1 MPTPLQKKHAI
12 QIGMSLFSSSHGNHY
27 SISFKSK
34 CFIVD
39 IYIKRV
45 LVVAGGPSQINLAH
59 KSSQHQ
65 RIFTA
70 AQKLIFTSADK
81 RNITQATQYT
91 KYTGPT
97 WLFSCCF
104 LLPV

>member
-1 MPTPLQKKHAI
+1 MWQLA
-12 QIGMSLFSSSHGNHY
+12 GG
-27 SISFKSK
+27 
-34 CFIVD
+34 
-39 IYIKRV
+39 
-45 LVVAGGPSQINLAH
+45 GGPSQINLAH

-104 LLPV
+104 LLPDKMLGVENVENCWLEC